1 MVENYDSVLGQL
13 RAAGLLVERLDTSG
27 RFVRCRVDG
36 EDREERGWYILHV
49 IPGESGPLIVG
60 SFGIWRGNDH
70 NPQKIQIERSELSE
84 EQRKALAE
92 RIRADR
98 KKAEA
103 ARRREAEWAAL
114 RAQKIWAKC
123 LPTDQS
129 GTQDYLTRKG
139 IQGHGL
145 RYTPSG
151 ALVIPMM
158 DVAGRIHGLQ
168 FILSRKAHAKRI
180 DKTDRDKEYWPKGL
194 QKQGRFFQVGGMPV
208 GVGVIAEGYATAAS
222 IHEATGLPVFVAFDA
237 NNLQPVALALSKRYK
252 TVKWLIAADDDD
264 FQKCREC
271 KLPVAVSDGDDCPH
285 CGEPHGKKNAGVDAA
300 YAAALAIDGAVA
312 IPKFEDD
319 EARWERFESRGKK
332 TTDFNDLHLAEGLQA
347 VRRQIETVIE
357 GRKWRGRIGGQTRS
371 GGEPPGGAGHLVPLQ
386 SLDELLDRF
395 SMVYGHGGT
404 AFDHTEHMLVSLS
417 DVRDLCIRRELYR
430 AWMEHPDRKVVRVD
444 EVGFD
449 PAGRDDQIQCNLWAG
464 WPTQPKA
471 GNCELLL
478 DLLGYMCGREGQRS
492 QALLDWVLK
501 WLAYPIQNPGAKM
514 KTALV
519 IHGPQGTG
527 KNLFFE
533 CIMQIY
539 GRYGRI
545 IDQSAV
551 EDKFNDWA
559 SKKLFLIA
567 DEVIARSELFHIK
580 NKLKGLITG
589 EWIRINPKNI
599 GAYEE
604 HNHVNM
610 VFLSN
615 ERMPVVLEED
625 DRRHCVIWTPEKL
638 GREFY
643 EEVAAEIRDGGV
655 QALHHHLL
663 NLDLAGFN
671 EHSRPPDTEAK
682 QELIQLSMDTCT
694 EFYHD
699 IEEGEFGELH
709 KWPLLSD
716 DLFDLYKSWCSLRG
730 HRSPASQRRLIDIL
744 VRKHGARKLRK
755 QIMTMQG
762 RSNPRRFVVFR
773 GVEEKPPDETE
784 ARWYGKCVES
794 TQSMISDWQESRRF
808 KRVV

>member
-1 MVENYDSVLGQL
+1 MLQNYDSVLAQL
-13 RAAGLLVERLDTSG
+13 RDAGLIIRHLDTSG
-27 RFVRCRVDG
+27 RFKRCKVEG
-36 EDREERGWYILHV
+36 DREKRGWYILHE
-49 IPGESGPLIVG
+49 ISGDSGPLIVG
-60 SFGIWRGNDH
+60 SFGIWRGND
-70 NPQKIQIERSELSE
+70 NNAQKIQIERSEISE
-84 EQRKALAE
+84 QQQKALAE

-103 ARRREAEWAAL
+103 ARRREAERAAL
-114 RAQKIWAKC
+114 RAQKMWAKC

-129 GTQDYLTRKG
+129 GTQDYLSRKG
-139 IQGHGL
+139 IQAHGV
-145 RYTPSG
+145 RFTPSG

-158 DVAGRIHGLQ
+158 DIAGRIHGLQ
-168 FILSRKAHAKRI
+168 FILSRQAHAKRI
-180 DKTDRDKEYWPKGL
+180 DKFQRDKEYWPPGL
-194 QKQGRFFQVGGMPV
+194 QKQGHFFQVGGVPN
-208 GVGVIAEGYATAAS
+208 GVGVIVEGYATGAS
-222 IHEATGLPVFVAFDA
+222 IYEATGLPVFVAFDA
-237 NNLQPVALALSKRYK
+237 HNLQPVALALAKRYK
-252 TVKWLIAADDDD
+252 TVKWLIAADDDN

-271 KLPVAVSDGDDCPH
+271 KLPVKVSDGDDCPH

-300 YAAALAIDGAVA
+300 YATALAIDGAVA
-312 IPKFEDD
+312 VPRFEDQ
-319 EARWERFESRGKK
+319 EGRWQAFEKRGKK
-332 TTDFNDLHLAEGLQA
+332 TTDFNDLHLAEGLQS
-347 VRRQIETVIE
+347 VRRQIEEIIE
-357 GRKWRGRIGGQTRS
+357 SRKWRQRIAGPARS
-371 GGEPPGGAGHLVPLQ
+371 GDESPGEEGTLVPVQ
-386 SLDELLDRF
+386 GLDELLDRF

-404 AFDHTEHMLVSLS
+404 AFDHREHMLVAMS

-430 AWMEHPDRKVVRVD
+430 AWMEHPDRKIVRVD

-449 PAGRDDQIQCNLWAG
+449 PAGRDTQIKCNLWEG
-464 WPTQPKA
+464 WPTEPKA
-471 GNCELLL
+471 GNCQSLLELLE
-478 DLLGYMCGREGQRS
+478 YMCGRENQNS

-514 KTALV
+514 RTALV

-604 HNHVNM
+604 RNHVNM

-625 DRRHCVIWTPEKL
+625 DRRHCIIWTPEKL
-638 GREFY
+638 PKAVY
-643 EEVAAEIRDGGV
+643 DEVAAEIRDGGV
-655 QALHHHLL
+655 EALHHYLL
-663 NLDLAGFN
+663 NLDLTGFN
-671 EHSRPPDTEAK
+671 EHTRPPHTEAK
-682 QELIQLSMDTCT
+682 QELIELSMDTCT

-699 IEEGEFGELH
+699 LADGEFGDLH
-709 KWPLLSD
+709 QWPVLSD
-716 DLFDLYKSWCSLRG
+716 DLFDLYRSWCSLRG
-730 HRSPASQRRLIDIL
+730 HRSPASQRRFNDIL
-744 VRKHGARKLRK
+744 IRKHGAQKLRK
-755 QIMTMQG
+755 QIMTPAG
-762 RSNPRRFVVFR
+762 RSNQRTFLIFR
-773 GVEEKPPDETE
+773 DAVDKPPDESE
-784 ARWYGKCVES
+784 AVWYGRCVEKVRYL
-794 TQSMISDWQESRRF
+794 ISDWKESRPF
-808 KRVV
+808 RVVK